1 MKDECIFH
9 ETRLPE
15 RLKMLRGDTSQQS
28 FASIFGV
35 RQTRYSGWETGR
47 NEPPLSVLVA
57 LAKHFGV
64 TTDWLLGITDS
75 RGPGVAVTA
84 TDHSIAASNSTVR
97 SDSAETARLLSII
110 ESQQRVIE
118 RLAGA
123 KA

>member
-1 MKDECIFH
+1 ME
-9 ETRLPE
+9 
-15 RLKMLRGDTSQQS
+15 
-28 FASIFGV
+28 
-35 RQTRYSGWETGR
+35 
-47 NEPPLSVLVA
+47 
-57 LAKHFGV
+57 FGV

-75 RGPGVAVTA
+75 RGAGVAVTA